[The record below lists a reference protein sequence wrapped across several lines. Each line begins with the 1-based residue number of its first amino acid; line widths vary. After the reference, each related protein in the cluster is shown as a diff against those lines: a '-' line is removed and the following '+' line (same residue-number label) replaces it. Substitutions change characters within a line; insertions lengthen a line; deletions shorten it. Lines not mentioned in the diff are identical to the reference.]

1 VPRIAVWGPLMDR
14 VDYESL
20 IIQDLLNFHRDKS
33 LNISPWYQRRSV
45 WAEPQKA
52 YLINTIFE
60 QKPVPSLYV
69 RHQIDVDA
77 EKSIKEV
84 VDGQQRIR
92 SILSYR
98 EDEFAARHPEHK
110 KKVKYSELS
119 KAQREAFVATKLS
132 VGYLI
137 GAQDQDVI
145 EIFGRINSISKTLN
159 PQEKRN
165 AQYSGD
171 FKQFSL
177 SQAAERL
184 PFWRATDVFTASDIS
199 RMQEVQFISD
209 LAINMINGLSDFSAS
224 SIDKF
229 YRANDEDF
237 PQVDE
242 VRQRMDM
249 LFAKLA
255 AIPPEAFKDTIFRQY
270 QLAFS
275 LMVVVDRLRAQN
287 PTADKVEA
295 VIRDLDAKVAAYQ
308 ELDVRTDEQSSFI
321 EGFTGGNL
329 HRIKSRTIRDQAIA
343 AAF

>member
-1 VPRIAVWGPLMDR
+1 MDR

-45 WAEPQKA
+45 WSEPQKA

-98 EDEFAARHPEHK
+98 DDEFAARHPEHK
-110 KKVKYSELS
+110 KKVKYSELT
-119 KAQREAFVATKLS
+119 KVQREAFVATKLS

-184 PFWRATDVFTASDIS
+184 PFWRSTDIFTANDIS

-209 LAINMINGLSDFSAS
+209 LAINMINGLSDFNAKT
-224 SIDKF
+224 IDNF
-229 YRANDEDF
+229 YRDNDVEFPEMEDIGS
-237 PQVDE
+237 
-242 VRQRMDM
+242 RMES
-249 LFAKLA
+249 LFAKLV
-255 AIPPEAFKDTIFRQY
+255 AIPAGAFKDTVFKQY

-275 LMVVVDRLRAQN
+275 LMVVVDRIRAQH
-287 PTADKVEA
+287 PTAEKIEQ
-295 VIRDLDAKVAAYQ
+295 VIRDIDARVAATQ
-308 ELDVRTDEQSSFI
+308 EKDVKTEEETTFL

-329 HRIKSRTIRDQAIA
+329 HRIKTRTIRDQAIA

>member
-1 VPRIAVWGPLMDR
+1 MDR

-20 IIQDLLNFHRDKS
+20 IIQDLLNFYRDKS
-33 LNISPWYQRRSV
+33 LDISPWYQRRSV
-45 WAEPQKA
+45 WSEQQKA
-52 YLINTIFE
+52 YLINTIFANM
-60 QKPVPSLYV
+60 PVPSLYV

-84 VDGQQRIR
+84 VDGQQRVR
-92 SILSYR
+92 SIISYR
-98 EDEFAARHPEHK
+98 QDEFAARHPEHR

-119 KAQREAFVATKLS
+119 KTQRESFVATKLS

-159 PQEKRN
+159 QQEKRN
-165 AQYSGD
+165 AQFSGD

-184 PFWRATDVFTASDIS
+184 PFWRSTDIFSANDIS

-209 LAINMINGLSDFSAS
+209 LAVNMTNGLSDFSQAT
-224 SIDKF
+224 IEKF
-229 YRANDEDF
+229 YRDNDSDF
-237 PQVDE
+237 AQVDDLTS
-242 VRQRMDM
+242 RMDS
-249 LFAKLA
+249 LFSKLA
-255 AIPPEAFKDTIFRQY
+255 TLPAGVFKDTIFKQY

-275 LMVVVDRLRAQN
+275 LMVVVDSIRAQN
-287 PTADKVEA
+287 PTPAKIEQV
-295 VIRDLDAKVAAYQ
+295 VRDIDAQVTAFQ
-308 ELDVRTDEQSSFI
+308 DLVVRTEQQATFL
-321 EGFTGGNL
+321 EGFIGGNL
-329 HRIKSRTIRDQAIA
+329 HRIKTRAIRNQAIA

>member
-1 VPRIAVWGPLMDR
+1 MDR

-33 LNISPWYQRRSV
+33 LDINPWYQRRSV
-45 WAEPQKA
+45 WSEPQKA

-60 QKPVPSLYV
+60 NKPVPSIYV

-98 EDEFAARHPEHK
+98 ADEFAARHPDHK
-110 KKVKYSELS
+110 KKVKYSELT
-119 KAQREAFVATKLS
+119 KPQREAFVATKLS

-159 PQEKRN
+159 PQERRN
-165 AQYSGD
+165 AKYSGD

-184 PFWRATDVFTASDIS
+184 PFWRSTDIFTANDIS

-209 LAINMINGLSDFSAS
+209 LAINLIYGLSDFSAT

-229 YRANDEDF
+229 YRTNDAEF
-237 PQVDE
+237 PQMEDISK
-242 VRQRMDM
+242 RMEA

-255 AIPPEAFKDTIFRQY
+255 VIPAGAFRDTVFKQY

-287 PTADKVEA
+287 PTPEKIEQ
-295 VIRDLDAKVAAYQ
+295 VIRDIDARVAAFQ
-308 ELDVRTDEQSSFI
+308 ELDVKTEEETSFL

-329 HRIKSRTIRDQAIA
+329 HRIKTRTIRDQAIA